1 MLTVKEINEA
11 YKQRFAQLEDEL
23 GHTPNPKDESFW
35 ELGEW
40 FKSAHQLVIEERN
53 KKAIEKEKEANKESI
68 FCESCGD
75 EIIRKSTRGRK
86 PKFCSD
92 CKKSK

>member
-1 MLTVKEINEA
+1 MLTAKEINET
-11 YKQRFAQLEDEL
+11 YKQRFAELKSEL

-35 ELGEW
+35 ELGDWCKAAYE
-40 FKSAHQLVIEERN
+40 LLIEERN
-53 KKAIEKEKEANKESI
+53 KKAAEQEKEANRESI

-92 CKKSK
+92 CKESK